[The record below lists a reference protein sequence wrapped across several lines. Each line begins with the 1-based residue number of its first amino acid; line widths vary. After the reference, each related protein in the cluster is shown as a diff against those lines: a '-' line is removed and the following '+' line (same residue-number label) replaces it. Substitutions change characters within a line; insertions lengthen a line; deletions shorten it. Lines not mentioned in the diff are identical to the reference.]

1 MKALRYDLAYAHLPS
16 PIGALLL
23 AGDGEG
29 LRLISFPEGSRA
41 VGPAAGWRRDDA
53 LFAGVSAQLR
63 AYFAGELQEF
73 DVPLAPAGTRFQSAV
88 WAALRRIPYGE
99 TASYGEVAGMIGR
112 PTACRA
118 VGAANGANPIPII
131 VPCHRVVGSS
141 GALTGFGGGVETKR
155 FLLDHERG
163 RGSQGGLL

>member
-1 MKALRYDLAYAHLPS
+1 MKALRHDLAYAHLPS

-29 LRLISFPEGSRA
+29 LHLISFPEGSRT
-41 VGPAAGWRRDDA
+41 VGPAVGWWRDNA
-53 LFAGVSAQLR
+53 LFAGVFAQLR
-63 AYFAGELQEF
+63 AYFAGELREF
-73 DVPLAPAGTRFQSAV
+73 DVPLAPAGTRFQTSV

-141 GALTGFGGGVETKR
+141 GALTGFGGGITTKR

-163 RGSQGGLL
+163 HGFRGGLL

>member
-1 MKALRYDLAYAHLPS
+1 MKVLRHDLAYAHLPS
-16 PIGALLL
+16 PIGPLLL
-23 AGDGEG
+23 AGDGEA

-41 VGPAAGWRRDDA
+41 VGPGEGWRRDDA

-63 AYFAGELQEF
+63 AYFAGELQG
-73 DVPLAPAGTRFQSAV
+73 VRRPAGAGRH
-88 WAALRRIPYGE
+88 ALPERGLGGAPPDPYGE

-141 GALTGFGGGVETKR
+141 GALTGFGGGVATKR

-163 RGSQGGLL
+163 HGFRGGLL